1 MNSMRFLLFFIV
13 FSCLNTLVAQV
24 DLSANTRADLSLIE
38 KDYKFNNGQS
48 SAAIKNRFA
57 VYSFNQV
64 DYFGALAKISDDYNP
79 SQLTTMGIIV
89 GSKINSI
96 VSLKIPVSQIN
107 NIEVL
112 PGLSFLQLA
121 GKIKPEL
128 DKAIKDIGA
137 DSVHLGINLPQGY
150 TGKDVFIGITDW
162 GFDYTS
168 PMFYD
173 TLLQETRI
181 HAAWDQFKTSG
192 PHPNGFT
199 YGTEY
204 TTPTTLLAAGS
215 DTANIYSFA
224 THGSHVAGI
233 AGGSGAGTIYR
244 GVGFESKFLF
254 ATFLVDE
261 SAVMDAWAWM
271 YQKAQEAS
279 KRLVINMSW
288 GLYHFGTLDGNSLLS
303 QAIDNYSAQGV
314 LFANSGG
321 NNGDVNF
328 HIKKDFQNDTIKSK
342 INFYS
347 YTANPNM
354 WGQSIHAWGEV
365 GKSFSSGLIVYD
377 QNGILAASTPLYST
391 DVLSSYIDSFLV
403 VGLDTIYFNVSADA
417 AHPQN
422 GRPQMR
428 IRVKSLSATNKVLLK
443 STAQDGIVHYWN
455 VTELSN
461 DVGNWGMPFATF
473 GTGSIAGDK
482 LYGISEPSCT
492 NSLLSVAAYTPRY
505 YNSSGTALG
514 GIIAPFSSVGPRY
527 DEVLKPE
534 IAAPGVNIVS
544 SISSY
549 TDNSFT
555 QFSSIS
561 FNNRTYPF
569 ARFSGTSMASPMVA
583 GVIALVLEANPYLS
597 AAQVKDI
604 IIQSAREDAQTGV
617 IPVNGSSQWGW
628 GKINAYLAVK
638 LALNTIGFEEV
649 EQETLWTVYPNPVMQ
664 QLHFTVVD
672 ELPSTIQIISTLG
685 TVIAKKVNTAS
696 IDVSDLKAGSYWVRV
711 ELNGRIQQ
719 QQFIKL

>member
-13 FSCLNTLVAQV
+13 FSYLNTLVAQV

-38 KDYKFNNGQS
+38 KDYKFNNGQC

-57 VYSFNQV
+57 VYTFDQI
-64 DYFGALAKISDDYNP
+64 DYFGALAKVGEDYNA
-79 SQLTTMGIIV
+79 SQLTNLGIVV

-96 VSLKIPVSQIN
+96 VSLKIPVSQISN
-107 NIEVL
+107 VEVI

-215 DTANIYSFA
+215 DTANIYSYA

-261 SAVMDAWAWM
+261 SAVMDAWSWM

-328 HIKKDFQNDTIKSK
+328 HIKKNFQNDTIKSK

-365 GKSFSSGLIVYD
+365 GKSFSSGLIVYN
-377 QNGILAASTPLYST
+377 QNGILAASTPLYAT

-403 VGLDTIYFNVSADA
+403 VGLDTIFFNVSADA

-428 IRVKSLSATNKVLLK
+428 IRVKSLNATNKVLLK

-492 NSLLSVAAYTPRY
+492 NSLLSVAAYTPRF

-544 SISSY
+544 SISSF

-555 QFSSIS
+555 QVSSIS

-597 AAQVKDI
+597 SAQVKDI
-604 IIQSAREDAQTGV
+604 IIQSAREDAQTGI
-617 IPVNGSSQWGW
+617 IPSNGSSQWGW

>member
-1 MNSMRFLLFFIV
+1 MRFLLFFIV
-13 FSCLNTLVAQV
+13 FSYLNTLVAQV

-57 VYSFNQV
+57 VYTFDQI
-64 DYFGALAKISDDYNP
+64 DYFGALAKVGEDYNA
-79 SQLTTMGIIV
+79 SQLTNLGIVV

-96 VSLKIPVSQIN
+96 VSLKIPVSQISN
-107 NIEVL
+107 VEVI

-121 GKIKPEL
+121 GKIKPDL
-128 DKAIKDIGA
+128 DKAVKDIGA

-215 DTANIYSFA
+215 DTANIYSYA

-261 SAVMDAWAWM
+261 SAVMDAWSWM

-365 GKSFSSGLIVYD
+365 GKSFSSGLIVYN
-377 QNGILAASTPLYST
+377 QNGILAASTPLYAT

-403 VGLDTIYFNVSADA
+403 VGLDTIFFNVSADA

-428 IRVKSLSATNKVLLK
+428 IRVKSLNATNKVLLK

-492 NSLLSVAAYTPRY
+492 NSLLSVAAYTPRF

-544 SISSY
+544 SISSF

-555 QFSSIS
+555 QVSSIS

-583 GVIALVLEANPYLS
+583 GVIALILEANPYLS
-597 AAQVKDI
+597 SAQVKDI

-617 IPVNGSSQWGW
+617 IPSNGSSQWGW

>member
-1 MNSMRFLLFFIV
+1 MNSMRFLFSFIV

-192 PHPNGFT
+192 PHPIGFA

-233 AGGSGAGTIYR
+233 AGGSGAGTIHR
-244 GVGFESKFLF
+244 GVGFESKLLF

-271 YQKAQEAS
+271 YQKAQQSS

-365 GKSFSSGLIVYD
+365 GNSFSSGLIVYD
-377 QNGILAASTPLYST
+377 QNGILAASTPLFTT
-391 DVLSSYIDSFLV
+391 DGLSSYIDSFLV

-492 NSLLSVAAYTPRY
+492 NSLLSVAAYTPRF

-544 SISSY
+544 SISSF

-555 QFSSIS
+555 QVSSIS

-597 AAQVKDI
+597 SAQVKDI
-604 IIQSAREDAQTGV
+604 IIQSAREDTQTGV

>member
-1 MNSMRFLLFFIV
+1 MRFLFSLLFSFLG
-13 FSCLNTLVAQV
+13 FSSIAQV

-38 KDYKFNNGQS
+38 ADFKVNNGQNS
-48 SAAIKNRFA
+48 EAIKNRFA
-57 VYSFNQV
+57 VYTFNQV
-64 DYFGALAKISDDYNP
+64 DYFGALAKVGEDYNAT
-79 SQLTTMGIIV
+79 QLTNLGIVV

-96 VSLKIPVSQIN
+96 VSLKIPVSQISN
-107 NIEVL
+107 VEVI

-121 GKIKPEL
+121 GKIKPDLE
-128 DKAIKDIGA
+128 KAVKDIGA
-137 DSVHLGINLPQGY
+137 DSVHLGIDLPQGY

-192 PHPNGFT
+192 PHPAGFT

-204 TTPTTLLAAGS
+204 STPTSLLAAGS

-233 AGGSGAGTIYR
+233 AGGSGAGTSYR

-271 YQKAQEAS
+271 YQKAQQAS

-328 HIKKDFQNDTIKSK
+328 HIKKNFQNDTIKSK

-365 GKSFSSGLIVYD
+365 GKSFSSGLMVYD
-377 QNGILAASTPLYST
+377 QNGQLAVSTPLYST
-391 DVLSSYIDSFLV
+391 ASLATYLDSMLV

-428 IRVKSLSATNKVLLK
+428 IRVKSLSTSNRVLLK
-443 STAQDGIVHYWN
+443 STAEDGVVHYWN

-461 DVGNWGMPFATF
+461 DVGNWGMPFAIY
-473 GTGSIAGDK
+473 GIGSIAGDK

-514 GIIAPFSSVGPRY
+514 GVIAPFSSVGPRY

-544 SISSY
+544 SISSF
-549 TDNSFT
+549 TDNSYTPFT
-555 QFSSIS
+555 SIL

-617 IPVNGSSQWGW
+617 IPVDGSTQWGW

-672 ELPSTIQIISTLG
+672 ELPASVYILSTSGAIVS
-685 TVIAKKVNTAS
+685 KKVNTAS
-696 IDVSDLKAGSYWVRV
+696 IDVSDLKAGSYWIRV

-719 QQFIKL
+719 QLFIKI

>member
-1 MNSMRFLLFFIV
+1 MRFLLFFIV

-57 VYSFNQV
+57 VYTFKQV

-79 SQLTTMGIIV
+79 SQLTTLGIII

-215 DTANIYSFA
+215 DTANIYSYA

-261 SAVMDAWAWM
+261 SAVMDAWSWM

-328 HIKKDFQNDTIKSK
+328 HIKKNFQNDTIKSK

-365 GKSFSSGLIVYD
+365 GKSFSSGLIVYN
-377 QNGILAASTPLYST
+377 QNGILAASTPLYAT

-403 VGLDTIYFNVSADA
+403 VGLDTIFFNVSADA

-428 IRVKSLSATNKVLLK
+428 IRVKSLNATNKVLLK

-492 NSLLSVAAYTPRY
+492 NSLLSVAAYTPRF

-544 SISSY
+544 SISSF

-555 QFSSIS
+555 QVSSIS

-597 AAQVKDI
+597 SAQVKDI
-604 IIQSAREDAQTGV
+604 IIQSAREDAQTGI
-617 IPVNGSSQWGW
+617 IPSNGSSQWGW

>member
-1 MNSMRFLLFFIV
+1 MRFLLFFIV

-57 VYSFNQV
+57 VYTFKQV

-79 SQLTTMGIIV
+79 SQLTTLGIII

-128 DKAIKDIGA
+128 DKATKDIGA

-377 QNGILAASTPLYST
+377 QNGILAASTPLYAT
-391 DVLSSYIDSFLV
+391 DILSSYIDSFLV

-492 NSLLSVAAYTPRY
+492 NSLLSVAAYTPRF

-544 SISSY
+544 SISSF

-555 QFSSIS
+555 QVSSIS

-597 AAQVKDI
+597 SAQVKDI

-617 IPVNGSSQWGW
+617 IPVNGSNQWGW

>member
-57 VYSFNQV
+57 VYTFNQV
-64 DYFGALAKISDDYNP
+64 DYFGALAKVSDDYNP
-79 SQLTTMGIIV
+79 SQLTTLGIII

-215 DTANIYSFA
+215 DTANIYSYA

-261 SAVMDAWAWM
+261 SAVMDAWSWM

-328 HIKKDFQNDTIKSK
+328 HIKKNFQNDTIKSK

-365 GKSFSSGLIVYD
+365 GKSFSSGLIVYN
-377 QNGILAASTPLYST
+377 QNGILEASTPLYAT

-403 VGLDTIYFNVSADA
+403 VGLDTIFFNVSADA

-428 IRVKSLSATNKVLLK
+428 IRVKSLNATNKVLLK

-492 NSLLSVAAYTPRY
+492 NSLLSVAAYTPRF

-544 SISSY
+544 SISSF

-555 QFSSIS
+555 QVSSIS

-597 AAQVKDI
+597 SAQVKDI
-604 IIQSAREDAQTGV
+604 IIQSAREDAQTGI
-617 IPVNGSSQWGW
+617 IPSNGSSQWGW

>member
-1 MNSMRFLLFFIV
+1 
-13 FSCLNTLVAQV
+13 
-24 DLSANTRADLSLIE
+24 
-38 KDYKFNNGQS
+38 
-48 SAAIKNRFA
+48 
-57 VYSFNQV
+57 
-64 DYFGALAKISDDYNP
+64 
-79 SQLTTMGIIV
+79 
-89 GSKINSI
+89 
-96 VSLKIPVSQIN
+96 
-107 NIEVL
+107 
-112 PGLSFLQLA
+112 
-121 GKIKPEL
+121 
-128 DKAIKDIGA
+128 
-137 DSVHLGINLPQGY
+137 
-150 TGKDVFIGITDW
+150 
-162 GFDYTS
+162 
-168 PMFYD
+168 
-173 TLLQETRI
+173 
-181 HAAWDQFKTSG
+181 
-192 PHPNGFT
+192 
-199 YGTEY
+199 
-204 TTPTTLLAAGS
+204 
-215 DTANIYSFA
+215 
-224 THGSHVAGI
+224 
-233 AGGSGAGTIYR
+233 
-244 GVGFESKFLF
+244 
-254 ATFLVDE
+254 
-261 SAVMDAWAWM
+261 
-271 YQKAQEAS
+271 
-279 KRLVINMSW
+279 
-288 GLYHFGTLDGNSLLS
+288 
-303 QAIDNYSAQGV
+303 
-314 LFANSGG
+314 
-321 NNGDVNF
+321 
-328 HIKKDFQNDTIKSK
+328 
-342 INFYS
+342 
-347 YTANPNM
+347 M

-365 GKSFSSGLIVYD
+365 GKSFSSGLIVYN
-377 QNGILAASTPLYST
+377 QNGILAASTPLYAT

-403 VGLDTIYFNVSADA
+403 VGLDTIFFNVSADA

-428 IRVKSLSATNKVLLK
+428 IRVKSLNATNKVLLK

-492 NSLLSVAAYTPRY
+492 NSLLSVAAYTPRF

-544 SISSY
+544 SISSF

-555 QFSSIS
+555 QVSSIS

-597 AAQVKDI
+597 SAQVKDI
-604 IIQSAREDAQTGV
+604 IIQSAREDAQTGI
-617 IPVNGSSQWGW
+617 IPSNGSSQWGW

>member
-1 MNSMRFLLFFIV
+1 MRFLLFFIV

-57 VYSFNQV
+57 VYTFDQI
-64 DYFGALAKISDDYNP
+64 DYFGALAKVGEDYNA
-79 SQLTTMGIIV
+79 SQLTNLGIVV

-121 GKIKPEL
+121 GKIKPDL

-215 DTANIYSFA
+215 DTANIYSYA

-261 SAVMDAWAWM
+261 SAVMDAWSWM

-328 HIKKDFQNDTIKSK
+328 HIKKNFQNDTIKSK

-365 GKSFSSGLIVYD
+365 GKSFSSGLIVYN
-377 QNGILAASTPLYST
+377 QNGILAASTLLYAT

-403 VGLDTIYFNVSADA
+403 VGLDTIFFNVSADA

-428 IRVKSLSATNKVLLK
+428 IRVKSLNATNKVLLK

-492 NSLLSVAAYTPRY
+492 NSLLSVAAYTPRF

-544 SISSY
+544 SISSF

-555 QFSSIS
+555 QVSSIS

-597 AAQVKDI
+597 SAQVKDI
-604 IIQSAREDAQTGV
+604 IIQTAREDAQTGI
-617 IPVNGSSQWGW
+617 IPSNGSSQWGW

>member
-57 VYSFNQV
+57 VYTFNQV
-64 DYFGALAKISDDYNP
+64 DYFGALAKVSDDYNP
-79 SQLTTMGIIV
+79 SQLTTLGIII

-215 DTANIYSFA
+215 DTANIYSYA

-261 SAVMDAWAWM
+261 SAVMDAWSWM

-328 HIKKDFQNDTIKSK
+328 HIKKNFQNDTIKSK

-365 GKSFSSGLIVYD
+365 GKSFSSGLIVYN
-377 QNGILAASTPLYST
+377 QNGILAASTPLYAT

-403 VGLDTIYFNVSADA
+403 VGLDTIFFNVSADA

-428 IRVKSLSATNKVLLK
+428 IRVKSLNATNKVLLK

-492 NSLLSVAAYTPRY
+492 NSLLSVAAYTPRF

-544 SISSY
+544 SISSF

-555 QFSSIS
+555 QVSSIS

-597 AAQVKDI
+597 SAQVKDI
-604 IIQSAREDAQTGV
+604 IIQSAREDAQTGI
-617 IPVNGSSQWGW
+617 IPSNGSSQWGW

>member
-57 VYSFNQV
+57 VYTFDQI
-64 DYFGALAKISDDYNP
+64 DYFGALAKVGEDYNA
-79 SQLTTMGIIV
+79 SQLTNLGIVV

-121 GKIKPEL
+121 GKIKPDL

-215 DTANIYSFA
+215 DTANIYSYA

-261 SAVMDAWAWM
+261 SAVMDAWSWM

-328 HIKKDFQNDTIKSK
+328 HIKKNFQNDTIKSK

-365 GKSFSSGLIVYD
+365 GKSFSSGLIVYN
-377 QNGILAASTPLYST
+377 QNGILEASTPLYAT
-391 DVLSSYIDSFLV
+391 DVLLSYIDSFLV
-403 VGLDTIYFNVSADA
+403 VGLDTIFFNVSADA

-428 IRVKSLSATNKVLLK
+428 IRVKSLNATNKVLLK

-492 NSLLSVAAYTPRY
+492 NSLLSVAAYTPRF

-544 SISSY
+544 SISSF

-555 QFSSIS
+555 QVSSIS

-597 AAQVKDI
+597 SAQVKDI

-617 IPVNGSSQWGW
+617 IPSNGSSQWGW

>member
-1 MNSMRFLLFFIV
+1 MRILFFLII
-13 FSCLNTLVAQV
+13 FSWVNQLVAQV

-38 KDYKFNNGQS
+38 KDFKFNNGQS
-48 SAAIKNRFA
+48 SEAIKNRFA
-57 VYSFNQV
+57 VNTLNDV
-64 DYFGALAKISDDYNP
+64 DYFGALAKVAEDFNP
-79 SQLTTMGIIV
+79 TQLTSLGIIV
-89 GSKINSI
+89 GSKINAI

-107 NIEVL
+107 NVEVL
-112 PGLSFLQLA
+112 PGLSLLQLA

-128 DKAIKDIGA
+128 DKAVKDIGA

-192 PHPNGFT
+192 PNPNGFT

-204 TTPTTLLAAGS
+204 TTPSTLLAAGS
-215 DTANIYSFA
+215 DTANIYSFS
-224 THGSHVAGI
+224 THGTHVAGI

-244 GVGFESKFLF
+244 GIGFESQFLF

-271 YQKAQEAS
+271 YQKAQAAS

-303 QAIDNYSAQGV
+303 QAIDSYSAQGV
-314 LFANSGG
+314 LFSNSGG

-328 HIKKDFQNDTIKSK
+328 HIKKNFQNDTIKSK

-365 GKSFSSGLIVYD
+365 GKAFSSGLIVYD
-377 QNGILAASTPLYST
+377 QNGQIAASTPLYST
-391 DVLSSYIDSFLV
+391 NSLSTYLDSILI
-403 VGLDTIYFNVSADA
+403 VGLDTIYFNISADA

-428 IRVKSLSATNKVLLK
+428 IRVKSLTASNKVLLK
-443 STAQDGIVHYWN
+443 STAVEGIVHYWN

-482 LYGISEPSCT
+482 QYGISEPSCT

-505 YNSSGTALG
+505 FNSSGTALG
-514 GIIAPFSSVGPRY
+514 GVIAPFSSVGPRY

-544 SISSY
+544 SISSF

-561 FNNRTYPF
+561 FNNKTYPF

-583 GVIALVLEANPYLS
+583 GVITLVLEANPYLS

-604 IIQSAREDAQTGV
+604 IIQSAREDAQTGI
-617 IPVNGSSQWGW
+617 IPVNGSPQWGW

-649 EQETLWTVYPNPVMQ
+649 KQETLWTVYPNPVMQ
-664 QLHFTVVD
+664 QLYFTVVD
-672 ELPSTIQIISTLG
+672 ELPSEVHIISTLG
-685 TVIAKKVNTAS
+685 TIVSKKVTAAS
-696 IDVSDLKAGSYWVRV
+696 IDVSDLKAGSYWIRV

-719 QQFIKL
+719 QLFIKL